1 MINLR
6 IAMAQINTTV
16 GDLEGNA
23 GKIIEYIERAE
34 SIKADVVV
42 FPELSVP
49 GYPPE
54 DLLLKEDFIRGNK
67 EYLKKITK
75 KTKGIT
81 AIVGFADKP
90 ALSKAEGKDN
100 AVYNAAGI
108 LNNGKIKAIYH
119 KIYLP
124 NYGVFDEKRY
134 FQSGKECPV
143 FVING
148 VITGINICEDIWYY
162 DGPPRWQAKR
172 GGAELII
179 NISSSPYH
187 AGKGGIRKRML
198 SGRARENN
206 CYIAYNNLVG
216 GQDELVFDGNGFI
229 FDKNG
234 RLITQGKQFKEDMIL
249 ADLKFS
255 GISNRQSKIG
265 NRQSKTPPV
274 KVIRINGKSEIK
286 IKPPLPET
294 KKTKPLDKLGEIY
307 SALVIGTRDYVRKNG
322 FSKVVVGLS
331 GGIDSALTAV
341 IAVDA
346 LGKDNVIGVSMP
358 SPFSSVGS
366 IVDAEDL
373 SKNLGIRFIK
383 ISISALMD
391 EYNMALEDIFEGLE
405 KDTAEENIQAR
416 IRGNIVMAIS
426 NKFGWLVLTTGNKSE
441 ISTGYCTLYGDMAG
455 GFAILKD
462 VPKTLVYELAEYKNS
477 VERREIINRSIMEK
491 EPSAELKPDQRDSDT
506 LPPYAVLDPILHAY
520 VEEDKAIDKIMK
532 MGYKADMVRKVI
544 RLVDRNEYKRRQSP
558 PGIKITPK
566 AFGKDRRLPITNK
579 YQV

>member
-1 MINLR
+1 MC
-6 IAMAQINTTV
+6 
-16 GDLEGNA
+16 
-23 GKIIEYIERAE
+23 
-34 SIKADVVV
+34 
-42 FPELSVP
+42 
-49 GYPPE
+49 
-54 DLLLKEDFIRGNK
+54 IR
-67 EYLKKITK
+67 
-75 KTKGIT
+75 
-81 AIVGFADKP
+81 D
-90 ALSKAEGKDN
+90 S
-100 AVYNAAGI
+100 
-108 LNNGKIKAIYH
+108 H

-134 FQSGKECPV
+134 FQHGKECPV

-162 DGPPRWQAKR
+162 DGPPRWQAKT

-198 SGRARENN
+198 SKRARENN

-229 FDKNG
+229 FDRKG
-234 RLITQGKQFKEDMIL
+234 RLVTQGKQFEDDMIL
-249 ADLKFS
+249 ADLEFQRANSSKLKA
-255 GISNRQSKIG
+255 QS
-265 NRQSKTPPV
+265 SKLKAPPV
-274 KVIRINGKSEIK
+274 KLIKVSGITAGEIK
-286 IKPPLPET
+286 PQLPCIG
-294 KKTKPLDKLGEIY
+294 KTKTLDKLGEIY
-307 SALVIGTRDYVRKNG
+307 SALVIGTRDYVKKNG

-346 LGKDNVIGVSMP
+346 LEKDNVVGVSMP

-383 ISISALMD
+383 LSISSLMD
-391 EYNMALEDIFEGLE
+391 EYNIALEDIFEGLQ
-405 KDTAEENIQAR
+405 KDTTEENIQAR

-477 VERREIINRSIMEK
+477 VERREIINSSIMEK
-491 EPSAELKPDQRDSDT
+491 EPSAELRPDQRDSDT

-520 VEEDKAIDKIMK
+520 VEEDKSADKIIK
-532 MGYKADMVRKVI
+532 MGYKADIVKKVI
-544 RLVDRNEYKRRQSP
+544 RMVDRNEYKRRQSP

-579 YQV
+579 YQK